1 MSVADQLGL
10 RGETSEL
17 LALPEQRWDHRTT
30 AHPALTNCCGVRD
43 LRSRLGGSKPAD
55 AGKLV
60 TLECVGVGPQGRD
73 IPAGN
78 VHHEKNGLGK
88 FRTRSAMPDDN
99 QERNAQM
106 STGGPNR
113 A

>member
-1 MSVADQLGL
+1 MSVADQQGP

-17 LALPEQRWDHRTT
+17 LALPDQRWDHRTT

-60 TLECVGVGPQGRD
+60 TLECVDVIHRTGTLQPGVC
-73 IPAGN
+73 
-78 VHHEKNGLGK
+78 HHEKTGIA
-88 FRTRSAMPDDN
+88 RQA
-99 QERNAQM
+99 QEGR
-106 STGGPNR
+106 
-113 A
+113 